1 MKLKHIEALSGHFQH
16 VWKNACVNNIKHNI
30 TYITYVTLL
39 YSRAKTRGIT
49 LCTIQYIQD

>member
-1 MKLKHIEALSGHFQH
+1 MKLKHIQAVSGHFQH